1 MKEASMKRHSQ
12 LFALALALGLGLIT
26 CSAAMAQGEAAN
38 VAGTWTLTMNSRR
51 GTFEQT
57 LKLEQKG
64 DSVTGTLSGRRG
76 DTPIKGSVKGDTLT
90 FSVTRDTPRGTF
102 TMDYKATASGDSM
115 KGTAGN
121 ERFSMDFT
129 GKRASSE

>member
-1 MKEASMKRHSQ
+1 MKRGNH
-12 LFALALALGLGLIT
+12 LFALAMVLGLGLFIG
-26 CSAAMAQGEAAN
+26 SVAMAQDAAAT
-38 VAGTWTLTMNSRR
+38 VAGTWNLTMSGQR

-64 DSVTGTLSGRRG
+64 DTVTGTISGRRG
-76 DTPIKGSVKGDTLT
+76 DSPVKGSVKGDTLT

-102 TMDYKATASGDSM
+102 TMDYKATVTGDSM

-121 ERFSMDFT
+121 DRFSLDFT
-129 GKRASSE
+129 GKRAAGSQ